1 MTTATGRRAAL
12 ACGALL
18 LGLGVL
24 SLVEAFRLRD
34 DWQGARLM
42 PVVLGVVFVALAV
55 GHVRTA
61 AVVPAWPDARGRRR
75 VVLLLVVLAAY
86 AGAMPYAGFLAAT
99 AVFVLV
105 LVRALGGY
113 GWPKTLALTVIIA
126 LACHVVFKEWL
137 GMPLP

>member
-1 MTTATGRRAAL
+1 VTTATGGRAAL

-42 PVVLGVVFVALAV
+42 PAVLGVVFVLLAA
-55 GHVRTA
+55 GHLRTSS
-61 AVVPAWPDARGRRR
+61 VVPAGPDAFGRRR
-75 VVLLLVVLAAY
+75 VVLLLAVLALY
-86 AGAMPYAGFLAAT
+86 AGAMPYVGFLPT
-99 AVFVLV
+99 TVLFVLL
-105 LVRALGGY
+105 LVRALGDY
-113 GWPKTLALTVIIA
+113 GWPKTLALTVVIA